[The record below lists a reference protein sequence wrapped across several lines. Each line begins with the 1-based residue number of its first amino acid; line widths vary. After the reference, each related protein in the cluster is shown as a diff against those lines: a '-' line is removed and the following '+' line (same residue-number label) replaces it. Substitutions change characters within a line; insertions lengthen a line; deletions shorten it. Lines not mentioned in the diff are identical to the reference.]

1 MYLSEHSSIL
11 MWGYSEFLLVGS
23 GLALEIIKYYP
34 NLVNSV
40 NETGSTP
47 LHVLAMKPNSF
58 ASNFYLGLFDRI
70 IYYCTVVDEPEEKT
84 QDLLPNL
91 NHPQGKTSKYPAS
104 YQSCVTFFRVVKRL
118 YGIANKICRPFLS
131 LPANRKG
138 SSSTDVEN
146 PRNIN
151 AISQGAGTRKTS
163 AIHESKGQIHNA
175 ENQEPHNGVS
185 LERQDRRK
193 GIFPPNYETS
203 IMLVKYIMNVLL
215 VILGLGLWRINR
227 IKEKKTIHKL
237 ATEVMNELVEKA
249 SLYRYD
255 STGRK
260 PFGDNDG
267 SMPEFFTDIPDFPD
281 DILSA
286 DNTRATMY
294 LQPEREGINQKR
306 LHRDETFRMRRDDIR
321 RSESEGSGQRDGNAV
336 VAEKL
341 IDMVE
346 ALTKTIQE
354 LKTDTRNGEEKE
366 ESIKTMRE
374 TAILTAAKS
383 GVTEII
389 EKILDTFPV
398 AIHDLDSDS
407 KNAVLLAVEHR
418 QIQVFKMLTK
428 KTILKESVFSQLDKD
443 GNSALHL
450 AATFGD
456 YRPWLIPGAGL
467 QMQWEIK
474 WYHFVEHSMPEN
486 FFAQY
491 NRQGLNP
498 RQIFT
503 ETHKDLAKTGS
514 EWLTKTSESC
524 SVVAA
529 LIATVA
535 FATASAVPGGNKDE
549 NGAPILQDQPVF
561 NVFAISSLV
570 ALCFSVTSLLVL
582 LTIITSRFEQR
593 DFDKK
598 LPRTLLLGLTSLF
611 LSIVSILVSFC
622 AGHVFVLK
630 DNLRFISLPIYAATC
645 FPVALFLVAQLSLY
659 FDLMKAIFSDQP
671 QRSFKEIRH

>member
-1 MYLSEHSSIL
+1 NFIPLLHSCLKALSFE
-11 MWGYSEFLLVGS
+11 
-23 GLALEIIKYYP
+23 
-34 NLVNSV
+34 
-40 NETGSTP
+40 
-47 LHVLAMKPNSF
+47 
-58 ASNFYLGLFDRI
+58 
-70 IYYCTVVDEPEEKT
+70 
-84 QDLLPNL
+84 
-91 NHPQGKTSKYPAS
+91 
-104 YQSCVTFFRVVKRL
+104 
-118 YGIANKICRPFLS
+118 
-131 LPANRKG
+131 
-138 SSSTDVEN
+138 
-146 PRNIN
+146 
-151 AISQGAGTRKTS
+151 
-163 AIHESKGQIHNA
+163 
-175 ENQEPHNGVS
+175 
-185 LERQDRRK
+185 
-193 GIFPPNYETS
+193 
-203 IMLVKYIMNVLL
+203 
-215 VILGLGLWRINR
+215 GLWRINR

-260 PFGDNDG
+260 PFG
-267 SMPEFFTDIPDFPD
+267 
-281 DILSA
+281 
-286 DNTRATMY
+286 
-294 LQPEREGINQKR
+294 
-306 LHRDETFRMRRDDIR
+306 
-321 RSESEGSGQRDGNAV
+321 
-336 VAEKL
+336 
-341 IDMVE
+341 VE

-383 GVTEII
+383 GVTEIV

>member
-1 MYLSEHSSIL
+1 MAAGDGLFEKVMKGRWKEILGVDAFNLSEKITQSEDTALHIAVMNGKTDVVIRLVENMKGMASSIL
-11 MWGYSEFLLVGS
+11 KTKNVKGNTCLH
-23 GLALEIIKYYP
+23 LAASIGDVDMCHCIASRDWTLITE
-34 NLVNSV
+34 VN
-40 NETGSTP
+40 NDGETP
-47 LHVLAMKPNSF
+47 LFLASLNGKKGAFFTLRSL
-58 ASNFYLGLFDRI
+58 AEGKLDDKYKLCRRFDGNTI
-70 IYYCTVVDEPEEKT
+70 
-84 QDLLPNL
+84 L
-91 NHPQGKTSKYPAS
+91 H
-104 YQSCVTFFRVVKRL
+104 
-118 YGIANKICRPFLS
+118 
-131 LPANRKG
+131 
-138 SSSTDVEN
+138 
-146 PRNIN
+146 
-151 AISQGAGTRKTS
+151 S
-163 AIHESKGQIHNA
+163 AIYGEH
-175 ENQEPHNGVS
+175 
-185 LERQDRRK
+185 
-193 GIFPPNYETS
+193 Y
-203 IMLVKYIMNVLL
+203 
-215 VILGLGLWRINR
+215 
-227 IKEKKTIHKL
+227 
-237 ATEVMNELVEKA
+237 
-249 SLYRYD
+249 
-255 STGRK
+255 
-260 PFGDNDG
+260 
-267 SMPEFFTDIPDFPD
+267 
-281 DILSA
+281 
-286 DNTRATMY
+286 
-294 LQPEREGINQKR
+294 
-306 LHRDETFRMRRDDIR
+306 
-321 RSESEGSGQRDGNAV
+321 
-336 VAEKL
+336 
-341 IDMVE
+341 
-346 ALTKTIQE
+346 
-354 LKTDTRNGEEKE
+354 GEEKE

-383 GVTEII
+383 GVTEIV